1 MAFLG
6 ATAYSQT
13 VVFHTGKPKDELKS
27 QNKKWNLLKTK

>member
-1 MAFLG
+1 PQLFL
-6 ATAYSQT
+6 YET